1 MMPEALPDL
10 SEARAARRLVLRL
23 ARLPR
28 LGPDDTP
35 PPEFTQAGLAANL
48 GITQGAVA
56 KIVARLTAAGAL
68 EESSRRVQGNYRRF
82 KVYTLT
88 GMGESLAHE
97 LQTKIDARGPGEDST
112 VRESPARPPPAPP

>member
-1 MMPEALPDL
+1 MPEPLPDL

-23 ARLPR
+23 AHLPR

-35 PPEFTQAGLAANL
+35 LPEFTQAGLASSL

-56 KIVARLTAAGAL
+56 KIVARLAAAGAL
-68 EESSRRVQGNYRRF
+68 EESHRRVKGNFRRL

-88 GMGESLAHE
+88 GMGEMLAHE
-97 LQTKIDARGPGEDST
+97 LQAKIGR
-112 VRESPARPPPAPP
+112 PAPIVVSFSGAPSR

>member
-1 MMPEALPDL
+1 MPEPLPDL
-10 SEARAARRLVLRL
+10 GEARAARRLVLRL
-23 ARLPR
+23 AHLPR

-35 PPEFTQAGLAANL
+35 LPEFTQAGLAASL
-48 GITQGAVA
+48 RITQGAVA

-68 EESSRRVQGNYRRF
+68 NETSRRVQGNYRRF

-97 LQTKIDARGPGEDST
+97 LEAKMAARAPGSEPPVIDNAEG
-112 VRESPARPPPAPP
+112 APRTAA

>member
-1 MMPEALPDL
+1 MSEPLPDL
-10 SEARAARRLVLRL
+10 GEARAARRLVLRL
-23 ARLPR
+23 AHLPR

-35 PPEFTQAGLAANL
+35 LPEFTQAGLAASL

-68 EESSRRVQGNYRRF
+68 DETSRRVQGNYRRF

-97 LQTKIDARGPGEDST
+97 LEAKMTARALG
-112 VRESPARPPPAPP
+112 